1 MLTGLTIFTWSTLL
15 SDDTGTLFWTARADH
30 LDELV
35 TADET
40 LAASE
45 EFMSW
50 VNANDELY
58 VGEIS
63 DVVFEVIAGAP
74 TAPPAPYVMT
84 VRGVAAN
91 GALAEAVATGVELAE
106 TATRLTGNLTSFV
119 MPVVGE
125 FGAVGWTTQLPDLPA
140 LEATQA
146 TLRASDEWLKLA
158 DRAGHAYQPG
168 VITSLMRRLS

>member
-1 MLTGLTIFTWSTLL
+1 MYIFGRRRRVRTGRYAEAAAKAVETRKP
-15 SDDTGTLFWTARADH
+15 GQRADGTDDLH
-30 LDELV
+30 MVD
-35 TADET
+35 
-40 LAASE
+40 
-45 EFMSW
+45 
-50 VNANDELY
+50 
-58 VGEIS
+58 
-63 DVVFEVIAGAP
+63 P
-74 TAPPAPYVMT
+74 
-84 VRGVAAN
+84 
-91 GALAEAVATGVELAE
+91 
-106 TATRLTGNLTSFV
+106 GNVTSFV